1 MKGYNF
7 DDENHGDNDDDDDD
21 GDDDDNDDDHN
32 EAVGTLSEQLTIGGT
47 GAETPLAEF
56 ERTTCAC
63 ALSTVGV
70 MMMCAMVFMM
80 STMSTMGV
88 MVMSTMMVTM
98 STMGIMATAMMIL
111 MTTAGY
117 LMLGPI
123 YKTIHFFSILPIMIG
138 VGNSDGNDEHFGIN
152 FL

>member
-70 MMMCAMVFMM
+70 IMMI
-80 STMSTMGV
+80 
-88 MVMSTMMVTM
+88 VMSTMM
-98 STMGIMATAMMIL
+98 IMVSNVGVILMCTMMIV
-111 MTTAGY
+111 TR
-117 LMLGPI
+117 PI
-123 YKTIHFFSILPIMIG
+123 
-138 VGNSDGNDEHFGIN
+138 
-152 FL
+152 

>member
-1 MKGYNF
+1 MPPVGRLWPS
-7 DDENHGDNDDDDDD
+7 DDDD
-21 GDDDDNDDDHN
+21 DDDHN

-70 MMMCAMVFMM
+70 MMMCSKML
-80 STMSTMGV
+80 
-88 MVMSTMMVTM
+88 VMSTMMIVM
-98 STMGIMATAMMIL
+98 STM
-111 MTTAGY
+111 
-117 LMLGPI
+117 MLGPSFN
-123 YKTIHFFSILPIMIG
+123 TILQLFNWFVHFVHIIIG
-138 VGNSDGNDEHFGIN
+138 VGNSDGNDADFGIN